1 MGLTNAQFY
10 TSGHFFWDERAD
22 ILEDQVLAPIQNS
35 VEMGLMIEAAVQRIS
50 SYSYY
55 EQLFIDSFGDAVVT
69 RERIA
74 LALAQFVR
82 SIISTQSKYDLG
94 EANGFANFTQ
104 EELLGQQLFNG
115 STRCIIPILERFG
128 PKPFF

>member
-115 STRCIIPILERFG
+115 SARCIIPILERFG